1 MKKKSLLLALLV
13 LTPLGFSACGQG
25 EEDPISVK
33 IRDDRQ
39 FFIPAST
46 ISCKSRRMKDEPTD
60 DVTSSYFK
68 FQDVTF
74 SWSDPKSNAY
84 ISYIQIEYTTSD
96 VDLTVKK
103 CKIGGDDLLAMSDE
117 WWQFGRPIVGALP
130 VTKEDGTPYVPKA
143 SIRIHGCG
151 MVCGGISVSDTPF
164 MSYGKVKVVGYKDD
178 GSGQLV
184 PISTTTAITLENR

>member
-25 EEDPISVK
+25 EEDPISVS

-46 ISCKSRRMKDEPTD
+46 VSCKSRRIKTDPED

-74 SWSDPKSNAY
+74 SWSDTKTNAY
-84 ISYIQIEYTTSD
+84 ISYIQVEYTTSD

-103 CKIGGDDLLAMSDE
+103 CKIGGDDLLAMSDA
-117 WWQFGRPIVGALP
+117 WWQFGRPIVGGLP
-130 VTKEDGTPYVPKA
+130 VKKDDGTIYTPTQTV
-143 SIRIHGCG
+143 RISGCG
-151 MVCGGISVSDTPF
+151 MVCGGISISDTPF
-164 MSYGKVKVVGYKDD
+164 ISYGTVKVVGYKEDE
-178 GSGQLV
+178 SGQRI